1 MEVDSGHFY
10 PGSEDHGTLGRPT
23 KKRRSEVDLNE
34 YEVECAVRSISSL
47 RLDGP
52 YSASTSDDEET
63 HVLGLPECM
72 LTPRLVPLSTYD
84 PYLSLGELAP
94 ELHHR
99 ICQYLPQND
108 VWNLSRCNRLMSYT
122 FPETILSYRTRGTSS
137 TLIGN
142 QLTAMHRTP
151 NLRSLTIDSFRS
163 TSHAWAT
170 QLVTHC
176 AHLRHLRLI
185 NCHVPVLAYAALGF
199 LTKLKS
205 LEIENA
211 QVDDFH
217 VLFSGPVLSALSAP
231 SASTQSCG
239 SSMKSGASGD
249 ANAVANGPVLF
260 PALERLAVVPMR
272 TYELAIIVSHIP
284 KLRKL
289 KATLEAEEKP
299 SKYLA
304 SACASLHSLT
314 LNTTYS
320 DRVMPI
326 EFVKTFRILSTLRT
340 LDLSTGVDDNN
351 IHILCQKLK
360 GLTTL
365 RIKNAHNLGDL
376 GLDSIRTLPSLRNL
390 LIDFGLRVVSRPP
403 GNQESELSW
412 LVKFKSMKS
421 LTSLVLLMPDSFAL
435 KFVHETLRQN
445 LYNLKH
451 LQLGTIV
458 WTAQ

>member
-1 MEVDSGHFY
+1 
-10 PGSEDHGTLGRPT
+10 
-23 KKRRSEVDLNE
+23 
-34 YEVECAVRSISSL
+34 
-47 RLDGP
+47 
-52 YSASTSDDEET
+52 
-63 HVLGLPECM
+63 M
-72 LTPRLVPLSTYD
+72 LTPRLIPITTYD

-94 ELHHR
+94 ELHRR

-108 VWNLSRCNRLMSYT
+108 IWNLSRCNRLMSFT

-137 TLIGN
+137 ALIGN
-142 QLTAMHRTP
+142 QLTSMHRTP

-163 TSHAWAT
+163 TSHNWAR

-176 AHLRHLRLI
+176 PHLRHLRLI

-199 LTKLKS
+199 LSKLKS

-217 VLFSGPVLSALSAP
+217 VLFSGPVLSALSTP
-231 SASTQSCG
+231 SASMQSCG
-239 SSMKSGASGD
+239 SSMSSSASSDG
-249 ANAVANGPVLF
+249 NTMPNGLSLF
-260 PALERLAVVPMR
+260 PALEQLAVVPMR

-289 KATLEAEEKP
+289 KATLEAEDKP

-304 SACASLHSLT
+304 WACSSLHSLT

-351 IHILCQKLK
+351 IDILCQKLK

-376 GLDSIRTLPSLRNL
+376 GLDSIRTLPALRSL

-412 LVKFKSMKS
+412 LVKFKSMRS

-435 KFVHETLRQN
+435 KFVHETLRN
-445 LYNLKH
+445 SLYNLKH
-451 LQLGTIV
+451 LQLGSII